1 MGCAVIIVVVGWRMR
16 SRFCSFFLAN
26 TSCSA
31 CRGGLHVYKQRKMP
45 SIKPGD
51 TVAVTGANGLV
62 ASHCIKLLLAKG
74 FNVVACVRDP
84 KNEAKV
90 KHLRDLAEE
99 STGNIVFAKASLDV
113 DGSYD
118 DAFEGADG
126 VIHTAAR
133 VHEQW
138 SIALLDSHIQGTTR
152 VVDSAKRSKTLK
164 RFIQTSSIAAIIDP
178 FVHQKEPNHVF
189 TESDFNQ
196 TEDPSVTGDFYGYAK
211 RVAEK
216 IAVDAGA
223 DESSSFDTV
232 VINPGVVIGESLCKA
247 HTKASPV
254 FIRQIIYGNEQP
266 ELFFSWCDAEDV
278 AQAHFEA
285 LVRDDASQAPGRF
298 IIANEFH
305 GTVTDVLPMMKKL
318 FPEYQM
324 AAVTTPW
331 WKKALQYFFLNN
343 YQYAMLASR
352 IKVDG
357 NLATKRLGIKY
368 CSMEES
374 LKRTVESMVDK
385 GYVKPKKL

>member
-1 MGCAVIIVVVGWRMR
+1 MCCVVIIVVVGWRMR
-16 SRFCSFFLAN
+16 SRFCSFFLLA
-26 TSCSA
+26 SSRCSA
-31 CRGGLHVYKQRKMP
+31 CRGGSHAYKRKMP

-84 KNEAKV
+84 TNDAKTM
-90 KHLRDLAEE
+90 HLRKMGEE
-99 STGNIVFAKASLDV
+99 STGNIAFAKASLDV

-118 DAFEGADG
+118 DAFEGADA

-138 SIALLDSHIQGTTR
+138 SVALLDSHIQGTTR
-152 VVDSAKRSKTLK
+152 VVDSAKSKTLK

-178 FVHQKEPNHVF
+178 FVHQKDPNHVF

-223 DESSSFDTV
+223 DEASSFDTV

-266 ELFFSWCDAEDV
+266 EIFFSWCDAENV

-305 GTVTDVLPMMKKL
+305 GTVTDVLPKMEKL

-324 AAVTTPW
+324 AAVTTP
-331 WKKALQYFFLNN
+331 
-343 YQYAMLASR
+343 
-352 IKVDG
+352 G
-357 NLATKRLGIKY
+357 GKRR
-368 CSMEES
+368 CSTFS
-374 LKRTVESMVDK
+374 
-385 GYVKPKKL
+385 